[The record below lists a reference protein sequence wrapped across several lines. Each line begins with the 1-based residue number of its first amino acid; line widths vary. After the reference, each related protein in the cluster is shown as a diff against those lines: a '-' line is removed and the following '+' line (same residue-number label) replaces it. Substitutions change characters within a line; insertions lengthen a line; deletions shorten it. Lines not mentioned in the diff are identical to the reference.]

1 MMKKTKPT
9 WEETRRALEVDVE
22 FELRTTAPQVEMEQ
36 YYARKK
42 ASLERK
48 ISKINKKI
56 KKNIYNPY
64 AGDNEKKTKIE
75 DDIKKRTPPGSEN
88 IEKYRISTEYTL
100 IFYTTLHYAV
110 FRYYCNS
117 ETYLCETRKSIVLWW
132 ISPEEKEKLLAFE
145 KQKKE
150 KYNGLKVYDGTTEEG
165 L

>member
-1 MMKKTKPT
+1 MKNKKAG
-9 WEETRRALEVDVE
+9 EEVSSPPDLDQEY
-22 FELRTTAPQVEMEQ
+22 ELRTSAPQEEMER

-42 ASLERK
+42 ASLLRK
-48 ISKINKKI
+48 LRKINKKI

-64 AGDNEKKTKIE
+64 AGDDKKQTKIE
-75 DDIKKRTPPGSEN
+75 NEIKKRTPPGSEN
-88 IEKYRISTEYTL
+88 IEKYRISAEYTL
-100 IFYTTLHYAV
+100 ISYTTQHYLV
-110 FRYYCNS
+110 FRYYSNS

-150 KYNGLKVYDGTTEEG
+150 KYKGLKAYDGTTEEG